1 VSNVCLANLR
11 LIALQNYNRNNIKA
25 FVFLDILIALGL
37 MAIFLVIIYNLK
49 LQNIDRVENINN
61 ILVRER
67 AIRNFLVVEPNII
80 DLNWPI
86 DFHENWSVRHINND
100 EVIFIS
106 LEKNEYIYSLK
117 RQP

>member
-1 VSNVCLANLR
+1 M
-11 LIALQNYNRNNIKA
+11 KA

-37 MAIFLVIIYNLK
+37 MAMFLIIIYNLK
-49 LQNIDRVENINN
+49 LQNIDRVENANN

-67 AIRNFLVVEPNII
+67 AVRNFLVAEPYITE
-80 DLNWPI
+80 LNFPI
-86 DFHENWSVRHINND
+86 DFHENWSVKDINNN